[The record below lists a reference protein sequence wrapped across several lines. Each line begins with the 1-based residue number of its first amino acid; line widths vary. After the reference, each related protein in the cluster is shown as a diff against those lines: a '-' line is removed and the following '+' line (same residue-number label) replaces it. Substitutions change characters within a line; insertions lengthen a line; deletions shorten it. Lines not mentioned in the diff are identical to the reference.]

1 MKHNLSNVFST
12 TWGPHLDTKHDPG
25 SYRERG
31 TADLAYLV
39 ARTSYLILI
48 ILTSLFFL
56 AACTSNQGKPVDG
69 KGRLCIVTTTGMI
82 KDAVEN
88 VAGDQAEV
96 IALMGPGVD
105 PHLYKATQGDL
116 QKLTDADVVFYN
128 GLHLEGKMGEVLE
141 KLGKTK
147 PVIAVASGIPDSLL
161 RAVPGFQG
169 THDPHIWFDVKLW
182 EYAVHTISDFLQ
194 QHDTAQAKHYSERSR
209 RYILQLDSLHEQ
221 VKQSLQQVPEAQRVL
236 ITAHDAFGYFGDAY
250 HIQVRGLQGIST
262 VSEFGLKDVTE
273 LVNFII
279 SRKIKAIFIET
290 SVSQKSIE
298 AVVEGCREK
307 NWNVKI
313 GGSLYSDA
321 MGPAGTPEGT
331 YIGMVSANVRTIVDA
346 LK

>member
-1 MKHNLSNVFST
+1 MKRKIAEVST
-12 TWGPHLDTKHDPG
+12 LMTYIQAIVISLASLLFLGACGSKDKDT
-25 SYRERG
+25 G
-31 TADLAYLV
+31 TG
-39 ARTSYLILI
+39 
-48 ILTSLFFL
+48 
-56 AACTSNQGKPVDG
+56 GK
-69 KGRLCIVTTTGMI
+69 LQIVTTTGMI
-82 KDAVEN
+82 KDAVEH
-88 VAGDQAEV
+88 VVGDKADV

-116 QKLTDADVVFYN
+116 QKLTDADIIFYN

-147 PVIAVASGIPDSLL
+147 PVIAVASRIKEEQL

-182 EYAVHTISDFLQ
+182 ENAVLAVSDFMK
-194 QHDTAQAKHYSERSR
+194 QHDKANADLYDANSKKYLTR
-209 RYILQLDSLHEQ
+209 LDSLHEA
-221 VKQSLQQVPEAQRVL
+221 VKISIQEIPKEQRVL

-250 HIQVRGLQGIST
+250 EIEVRGLQGIST

-279 SRKIKAIFIET
+279 SRKIKAIFVET

-298 AVVEGCREK
+298 AVREGCQQK
-307 NWNVKI
+307 NWDVKI

-321 MGPAGTPEGT
+321 MGQAGTPDGD
-331 YIGMVSANVRTIVDA
+331 YIGMVSANVRTIVTA

>member
-1 MKHNLSNVFST
+1 MKLRLPDPSSLT
-12 TWGPHLDTKHDPG
+12 TLLHLFFFLLG
-25 SYRERG
+25 
-31 TADLAYLV
+31 
-39 ARTSYLILI
+39 
-48 ILTSLFFL
+48 TSLFIG
-56 AACTSNQGKPVDG
+56 ACTSKEKRKEGSKM
-69 KGRLCIVTTTGMI
+69 KIVTTTGMI

-88 VAGDQAEV
+88 IVGDHADV
-96 IALMGPGVD
+96 TALMGPGVD

-141 KLGKTK
+141 KLGHLK
-147 PVIAVASGIPDSLL
+147 PVIAVSTDIPESRL

-169 THDPHIWFDVKLW
+169 THDPHIWFDVNLW
-182 EYAVHTISDFLQ
+182 ENAVRTISTYMQ
-194 QHDTAQAKHYSERSR
+194 KHDTASAMLYRDNTD
-209 RYILQLDSLHEQ
+209 RYILQLDSLHEA
-221 VKQSLQQVPEAQRVL
+221 VKISIAQVPEKQRVL

-250 HIQVRGLQGIST
+250 KIEVRGLQGIST
-262 VSEFGLKDVTE
+262 VSEFGLRDVTE

-279 SRKIKAIFIET
+279 SREIKAIFVET

-298 AVVEGCREK
+298 AVVQGCRQK
-307 NWNVKI
+307 KWNVKI

-331 YIGMVSANVRTIVDA
+331 YIGMVSANVKLIVEA